1 MPRCSRPA
9 HPADW
14 LLRAVATL
22 APSFDATRGGFQL
35 GNGTNFPQTPSL
47 ALLLAQYQHTHE
59 DTTLTM
65 LTQTLDAMALG
76 GMYDQLG
83 GGFHRYSTDTTW
95 SIPHFEKMLYDNA
108 QLLRLYA
115 QAAAVTGRP
124 LYRYLALDLA
134 RYLTQHMMAPEGGW
148 YTAEDAAVQDEEGAS
163 YVWTREEISAVL
175 GAEAAARFWAAY
187 TLTPLPQPS
196 ILPPRHGAAPGVLR
210 LQLPLHATL
219 ARTRQP
225 DVVALLTA

>member
-1 MPRCSRPA
+1 
-9 HPADW
+9 
-14 LLRAVATL
+14 
-22 APSFDATRGGFQL
+22 
-35 GNGTNFPQTPSL
+35 GTKFPQAPSL

-83 GGFHRYSTDTTW
+83 GGFHRYSTETTW
-95 SIPHFEKMLYDNA
+95 SVPHFEKMLYDNA

-124 LYRYLALDLA
+124 LYRCLARDLA

-148 YTAEDAAVQDEEGAS
+148 YTAEDAAVQGEEGVS
-163 YVWTREEISAVL
+163 YVWTRQEISAVL
-175 GAEAAARFWAAY
+175 GADAATRFWAAY
-187 TLTPLPQPS
+187 TLTPLPPTPLSPPS
-196 ILPPRHGAAPGVLR
+196 ASPTRREAVPGVLR
-210 LQLPLHATL
+210 LQLPVPTTL
-219 ARTRQP
+219 ARTGHP
-225 DVVALLTA
+225 DVVALLTTLAPLRTQLL